1 MSLYTEEQL
10 LAHPDLAIAAG
21 WYYTTAGG
29 TRDEETSLDTDHDAL
44 PFRRRPD
51 RHQRRLAAL
60 VLAHPDERHRPAR
73 AERDASRERGG
84 RAPRDGTGGLAR
96 ERASSLAYAQY
107 LAGATKLAERT
118 FRDSLRGRP
127 FAGTLMEDDFSTWN
141 LAMLALIAEDDGR
154 WGEAAGL
161 VAEIERRRP
170 SMGLDQEPH
179 PHWLPHLLAR
189 LRLMS
194 HRGDPETIAFVRP
207 IDDFVRPMV
216 DQTAGGI
223 LVVGVLLG
231 EVALEQGDMVAARRW
246 CGEALS
252 ALAEWPDA
260 GVFGKRA
267 KALKDALERRVMA
280 EPITPAERR
289 VLELLPTRL
298 TVAHLAE
305 RLFLSQATVKAHL
318 RAIYRKLEVGTRE
331 EAVERPRAR
340 PPEALSPPPS

>member
-1 MSLYTEEQL
+1 LSLYTEEQL
-10 LAHPDLAIAAG
+10 LTHPDLAIAAG

-29 TRDEETSLDTDHDAL
+29 TCDEELHWTRIMTHYRFDDGPTATSAASLRSSWLILMSIIAPHGL
-44 PFRRRPD
+44 SEMRRVSEEAV
-51 RHQRRLAAL
+51 RLETE
-60 VLAHPDERHRPAR
+60 PGDWR
-73 AERDASRERGG
+73 ASAE
-84 RAPRDGTGGLAR
+84 
-96 ERASSLAYAQY
+96 SSLAYAQY

-127 FAGTLMEDDFSTWN
+127 FAGTRMEDDFSTWN

-194 HRGDPETIAFVRP
+194 HRGDPQTVAFMRS
-207 IDDFVRPMV
+207 IDDFVRPMT
-216 DQTAGGI
+216 DRSAGGI

-231 EVALEQGDMVAARRW
+231 EVALEQGDMLTARQW

-267 KALKDALERRVMA
+267 KALKDALERRVMT
-280 EPITPAERR
+280 EPISPAERR

-331 EAVERPRAR
+331 EAVERAR
-340 PPEALSPPPS
+340 ELGLLKR